1 MKNVINY
8 GNTAAVRDGRIYDT
22 KSSPTFT
29 YVTIKNNETRVIE
42 GRGGGIYHGDGSDPK
57 LTNVI
62 IKENRSGYGAGMTN
76 NQSSPLLTNVAIIDI
91 TENFQAVEISSAHSG
106 NINIIIVKIDS
117 N

>member
-42 GRGGGIYHGDGSDPK
+42 GRGGGIYHADGSDPK

-76 NQSSPLLTNVAIIDI
+76 NQSSTLLTNVSIIDI
-91 TENFQAVEISSAHSG
+91 ILNFHTGVISSAIISKP
-106 NINIIIVKIDS
+106 NLIN
-117 N
+117 

>member
-76 NQSSPLLTNVAIIDI
+76 NQSSPLLTNMVIIDNTNI
-91 TENFQAVEISSAHSG
+91 VHSLA
-106 NINIIIVKIDS
+106 IHCLMS
-117 N
+117 T